1 MWAAAGGFVVAQQR
15 RFEIPHGPGASYGP
29 RCVGQQLIPKDTVA
43 DISSSIGTFVRRM
56 LRPIV
61 SITLRSGITF
71 RQFADLLRLAYVD
84 VAMKEFGIDGRPTN
98 ISRVAM
104 LTGLTRRDASRQR
117 DILAGEE
124 SPTGDR
130 VHSAARVL
138 MGWHTDEAFL
148 DEQGGPLTLPMEG
161 ELSFTSLYKRYSG
174 ADIPLTA
181 MLKELMSVG
190 AVKREDDGAL
200 RPLTR
205 YFQPEST
212 DPHAIE
218 RAGLVLADLGTTV
231 RHNIYR
237 EDPAQSR
244 FEGRAW
250 SAEIPLKHA
259 PAFRAFLEERAQTF
273 LEDVD
278 AWLIAHENS
287 NDANEESV
295 RIGAGAYEIHTI
307 IDEQPTQAAAQPVQ
321 QEQ

>member
-1 MWAAAGGFVVAQQR
+1 M
-15 RFEIPHGPGASYGP
+15 
-29 RCVGQQLIPKDTVA
+29 A

-71 RQFADLLRLAYVD
+71 RQFADLLRLSYVD

-124 SPTGDR
+124 PVTGDR

-138 MGWHTDEAFL
+138 MGWHTDKAFL
-148 DEQGGPLTLPMEG
+148 DDAGAPALLPMEG
-161 ELSFTSLYKRYSG
+161 ELSFTGLYKRYSG

-181 MLKELMSVG
+181 MLKELLTVG
-190 AVKREDDGAL
+190 AVERRDDGSL
-200 RPLTR
+200 RALTR
-205 YFQPEST
+205 YFRPEAT

-218 RAGLVLADLGTTV
+218 RAGLVLADLGATV

-250 SAEIPLKHA
+250 SATVPRKHA

-278 AWLIAHENS
+278 AWLIAHEDDG
-287 NDANEESV
+287 DANDESV

-307 IDEQPTQAAAQPVQ
+307 IDEQPTQVASQPVQ